1 MNLDDWLNLST
12 AAFTNALHGRP
23 LDTPTADRIR
33 ALIAANAVKTLDT
46 EWERVSGGDWT
57 NDATT

>member
-33 ALIAANAVKTLDT
+33 ALIAANAAKTLAI
-46 EWERVSGGDWT
+46 EWEQIAGGDWT
-57 NDATT
+57 HNPNA